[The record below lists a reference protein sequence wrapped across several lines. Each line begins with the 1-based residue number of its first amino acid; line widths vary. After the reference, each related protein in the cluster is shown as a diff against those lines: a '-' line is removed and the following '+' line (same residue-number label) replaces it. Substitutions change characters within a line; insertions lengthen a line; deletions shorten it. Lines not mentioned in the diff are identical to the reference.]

1 VTVEGTKGSATKT
14 VKVTN
19 VNDQY
24 NGEYT
29 VTVTEEKAGIEYS
42 VKAVKNNST
51 GATRNIKVKVAPN
64 GTVTAESDKYI
75 VESDKTATIVTATNK
90 ENQHV
95 YTAKK
100 SNGKY
105 TIELPA
111 SIGKDLTITQTVT
124 VTK

>member
-1 VTVEGTKGSATKT
+1 MTVEGTKGSATKT

-29 VTVTEEKAGIEYS
+29 VTVTEEKAGTKYS
-42 VKAVKNNST
+42 VKAVKNST
-51 GATRNIKVKVAPN
+51 SATRNIKVTVEPN

-75 VESDKTATIVTATNK
+75 VKSDKTATIVTAKNK
-90 ENQHV
+90 ENHHV